1 MSVADIVERLVLIGH
16 AAGGEYIR
24 CEGRPRNGGAM
35 RQLKKDDVLDDSNCV
50 VRMKASRKGL
60 RVKLN
65 VGSGS

>member
-1 MSVADIVERLVLIGH
+1 MASLVNT
-16 AAGGEYIR
+16 GGEYIR
-24 CEGRPRNGGAM
+24 CEGRPRGGGPT

-65 VGSGS
+65 VGGGGGKSS